1 MSCRSVPGMNVPMG
15 LANIDS
21 GLSDDQVQSLVH
33 QLRHEYNEA
42 HLLPAG
48 GPSDGSPEGAPSA
61 AQAASWTAV
70 RSRLATRITAHPTLR
85 PQRRAGLL
93 QRIGNADT
101 VPSADMVYAAERI
114 RERAIRAA
122 RLLDDHL
129 ATEAARAGIPDADAY
144 AGYEQGRLNA
154 PGGRQSRATDE
165 QRRNWPGLPLDPRTR
180 YGLTALA
187 AVPDNADG
195 RRDLITEHPAPHTDA
210 TQVTGV
216 GYHPGSRRLEV
227 ITAEGHLVAY
237 REVSPALASQL
248 SIGDSPDSDFR
259 DHLVGNPAHQYRDAV
274 QAAAASIRRRCPTC
288 GQFTGATHNCLGR
301 RDSTGAGSLG
311 SVQPAAPAPME
322 SFTLTGSRNIHSSYP
337 LPHLA
342 AGLESNRGSG
352 LEFPIDSA
360 QDPAIR
366 GSLSA
371 ELDADDQLSVNSS
384 HLVCPC
390 ERYSPSQGCEHT
402 EQLAS
407 AIRDR
412 LTQEIQTSRT
422 QVAEATAAAITT
434 RPATE
439 QLLPDAPNLSTFSY
453 TDDPARFTAHIRQ
466 VMAQPADQRVPW
478 LDEQAGPVLYGFGAG
493 RDFGAE
499 LEFDTDPAARN
510 RGVHPTSAV
519 GQALFDAQFTR
530 TPGQRGY
537 HAALNAGYNRSLQ
550 GGWTYEHDGSVTG
563 GEVVTPIL
571 SDTPETWTRLREV
584 CGIITRN
591 SGVAS
596 RNTGS
601 HITVSS
607 PEYAG
612 QAVRLTR
619 FLRLMHHH
627 QSDLHMMAAAG
638 HDRRMDY
645 AGPIASPPL
654 EGYTRINEARQ
665 ATARYTFVNLA
676 HISSRSTDPSAQ
688 ANRVEFR
695 LWDGSLE
702 PARIQA
708 QIKMSAALLDYS
720 THNRTLT
727 VDPETRAGS
736 DRLNPDHDDFVE
748 QTQQIRGLIDQ
759 LYRRDADKE
768 QAAAMWAAGL
778 VVRNGNRH
786 SLDR

>member
-42 HLLPAG
+42 HLLAAG
-48 GPSDGSPEGAPSA
+48 GPPDAVPSA
-61 AQAASWTAV
+61 AQAESWTAF

-101 VPSADMVYAAERI
+101 APPADMVYAAERI

-144 AGYEQGRLNA
+144 AAYEQGRLSA
-154 PGGRQSRATDE
+154 PSGRQSRATDE

-180 YGLTALA
+180 YGLAALA
-187 AVPDNADG
+187 AVPDNPEG
-195 RRDLITEHPAPHTDA
+195 RRDLITEHTAPHREA
-210 TQVTGV
+210 SEVTGV
-216 GYHPGSRRLEV
+216 GYHAGSRRLEV

-248 SIGDSPDSDFR
+248 SIGEAPDSDFR
-259 DHLVGNPAHQYRDAV
+259 NHLVGNAAHQYRDAV
-274 QAAAASIRRRCPTC
+274 QAAAAGIRRRCPQC
-288 GQFTGATHNCLGR
+288 GQFTGAAHNCLGR
-301 RDSTGAGSLG
+301 RGGTAASGLG
-311 SVQPAAPAPME
+311 PVQPAAPASME
-322 SFTLTGSRNIHSSYP
+322 SFTLTGSRNVHSSYP
-337 LPHLA
+337 LPHLVA
-342 AGLESNRGSG
+342 NLESNRGSG

-371 ELDADDQLSVNSS
+371 ELDVDDHLSVNSS
-384 HLVCPC
+384 HLMCPC
-390 ERYSPSQGCEHT
+390 ERYVPLQGCDHT

-407 AIRDR
+407 AVRER
-412 LTQEIQTSRT
+412 LTLEIQASRS

-434 RPATE
+434 RPAAE
-439 QLLPDAPNLSTFSY
+439 QILPEAPNLSTFSY
-453 TDDPARFTAHIRQ
+453 TEDPARFTAYVRQ

-478 LDEQAGPVLYGFGAG
+478 LDEQAGPILYGFGAG

-499 LEFDTDPAARN
+499 LEFDTDRTAYS
-510 RGVHPTSAV
+510 RGIHPTSAV

-530 TPGQRGY
+530 TPSQRGY
-537 HAALNAGYNRSLQ
+537 HAALNAGYNRSLR

-584 CGIITRN
+584 CGIITSN

-596 RNTGS
+596 PNTGS

-619 FLRLMHHH
+619 FLRFMHHH

-638 HDRRMDY
+638 HDRPMTY

-654 EGYTRINEARQ
+654 EGYTRINDARQ

-676 HISSRSTDPSAQ
+676 HISARSTDPSAQ

-720 THNRTLT
+720 THNRTMT

-736 DRLNPDHDDFVE
+736 NHLNPDHDDFVE
-748 QTQQIRGLIDQ
+748 HTQQVRSLIDQ

-778 VVRNGNRH
+778 AVRNGNRF
-786 SLDR
+786 SLNR